1 MLFTKLENNVGNII
15 MINFTP
21 SKTLKDSSSGCL
33 LWWLNIRKSLLY
45 YVQCIVLYNTNNT
58 IQEYVNF
65 LNLSNT
71 TYFQSVKLKSIA

>member
-21 SKTLKDSSSGCL
+21 SKTLKVSSAGCL